1 MMERKKEN
9 ELEFISRMVS
19 GSLLGR
25 LYKLIR
31 TFEQT
36 VWVCVPKKIINVFPQ
51 INTENMWNF
60 EELRKIENKVYEEI
74 KKDIF
79 SKLENNIKEEEK
91 RNDI

>member
-1 MMERKKEN
+1 MERKKEN

-36 VWVCVPKKIINVFPQ
+36 VWVCVPKK
-51 INTENMWNF
+51 
-60 EELRKIENKVYEEI
+60 
-74 KKDIF
+74 
-79 SKLENNIKEEEK
+79 
-91 RNDI
+91 

>member
-9 ELEFISRMVS
+9 ELEIISQMVCR
-19 GSLLGR
+19 SLLGR
-25 LYKLIR
+25 LYKLIK

-36 VWVCVPKKIINVFPQ
+36 VWVCMPKKIINGFSQ
-51 INTENMWNF
+51 INTKNMRNF

-91 RNDI
+91 KNDI